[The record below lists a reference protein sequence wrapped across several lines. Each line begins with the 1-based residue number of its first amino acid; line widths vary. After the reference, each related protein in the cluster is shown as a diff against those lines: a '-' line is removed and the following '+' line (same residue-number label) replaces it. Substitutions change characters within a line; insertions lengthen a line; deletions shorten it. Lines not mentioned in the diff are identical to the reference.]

1 MSTSVYVPYNLIDSL
16 WGNYLQVVNF
26 LGSYLSPG
34 NTVSTST
41 LTASRDTLKNG
52 LDYINGNLLYLSLQ
66 TELANLQQ
74 GVALPVTISS
84 SIVGMAETRITT
96 MNTTVSNLATL
107 LRPQMAPVIN
117 FSDILNGIT
126 GFPETGMLDY
136 IMTYLVEPVPAG
148 LGNGNMSVV
157 LANQSTDWYAYA
169 AALAQAFPS
178 GEGDA
183 IEAFNRQ
190 AAVAQSLSTIVGN
203 IEPFS
208 QSVGLLQL
216 WNQIATYPSLVAIG
230 ALQSTNPNNALLQSL
245 NTLKYVINTT
255 LIQMDTLI
263 ASFNEQNLGT
273 VHVITVRQN
282 DSLPNIADRHLGNF
296 EQWQQIAQLN
306 GINPPYQVYPGQQLF
321 LPPATNNNQQTPP
334 NYLINYLGTDLYYG
348 PLNSNMLPWTGDFF
362 TISGY
367 ENLAFALERRI
378 LTTLGTLIY
387 HPNYGSRVPP
397 EVGNIQEPQ
406 TATHIGAYAN
416 SAILTDPRVNNIP
429 YWTVSMQ
436 PNNLISYQATI
447 QPNGFNTASTNLN
460 LVLQP

>member
-34 NTVSTST
+34 NAVSTNT

-52 LDYINGNLLYLSLQ
+52 LDYINGSLLYLSLQ

-84 SIVGMAETRITT
+84 SIVGMAETRIAT

-107 LRPQMAPVIN
+107 LRPQMTPVIN
-117 FSDILNGIT
+117 FSDILNGIA
-126 GFPETGMLDY
+126 GFPETGMLNY
-136 IMTYLVEPVPAG
+136 IMSYLVEPVPAG
-148 LGNGNMSVV
+148 LSNDNMSVI
-157 LANQSTDWYAYA
+157 LANQSDDWYAYA

-190 AAVAQSLSTIVGN
+190 TAVAQSLSTIVEN

-208 QSVGLLQL
+208 QSVGLFQL
-216 WNQIATYPSLVAIG
+216 WNTLATYPSLVAIG
-230 ALQSTNPNNALLQSL
+230 ALQSTNPSNALLQSL

-255 LIQMDTLI
+255 LIQLDTLI

-282 DSLPNIADRHLGNF
+282 DSLPNIADRYLGNF

-306 GINPPYQVYPGQQLF
+306 GITPPYQVYPGQQLF
-321 LPPATNNNQQTPP
+321 LPPAVNNNQQTPP

-397 EVGNIQEPQ
+397 EVGNVQEPQ
-406 TATHIGAYAN
+406 TAMHIGAYAN

>member
-52 LDYINGNLLYLSLQ
+52 LDYINGSLLYLSLR

-84 SIVGMAETRITT
+84 SIVGMAETRIAT

-107 LRPQMAPVIN
+107 LRPQMTPVIN
-117 FSDILNGIT
+117 FSDILNGIA
-126 GFPETGMLDY
+126 GFPETGMLNY
-136 IMTYLVEPVPAG
+136 IMSYLVEPVPAG
-148 LGNGNMSVV
+148 LSNDNMSVI
-157 LANQSTDWYAYA
+157 LASQGSDWVTYS

-190 AAVAQSLSTIVGN
+190 AAVAQSLSTIVEN

-208 QSVGLLQL
+208 QEIGLFQL
-216 WNQIATYPSLVAIG
+216 WNMVAAYPSLVSIG
-230 ALQSTNPNNALLQSL
+230 SLQSTNPNNSLLQSL

-255 LIQMDTLI
+255 LIQLDTLI

-273 VHVITVRQN
+273 FHVITVRQN

-321 LPPATNNNQQTPP
+321 LPPAVNNNQQTPP

-397 EVGNIQEPQ
+397 EVGNVQEPQ
-406 TATHIGAYAN
+406 TAMHIGAYAN

>member
-84 SIVGMAETRITT
+84 SIVGTAETRITT

-107 LRPQMAPVIN
+107 LRPQMTPVIN

-216 WNQIATYPSLVAIG
+216 WNQITTYPSLVAIG